1 MRHRKSFSQLGRPA
15 SHRRAMLANLV
26 TQLFMHKKIRTTT
39 AKAKALRPL
48 AERLITFAKQ
58 GTLHARRLVLRIVRD
73 QQVVRELFADI
84 APVYATRNG
93 GYTRI
98 VKLGRR
104 SGDGAELAYIELVDF
119 ESVRKEKKE
128 KKEKKKT
135 VRETPAEKK
144 AEEQNETEE

>member
-1 MRHRKSFSQLGRPA
+1 MRHRKSFKQLGRPA
-15 SHRRAMLANLV
+15 SHRRAMLANLA
-26 TQLFMHKKIRTTT
+26 TQLFAHKKIRTTT

-48 AERLITFAKQ
+48 VERLITFAKK

-73 QQVVRELFADI
+73 QKVVRELFSEV
-84 APVYATRNG
+84 APVYATRQG

-119 ESVRKEKKE
+119 ESVRKEKR
-128 KKEKKKT
+128 EKKKT
-135 VRETPAEKK
+135 EKASEGGPK
-144 AEEQNETEE
+144 TKSEATEQAEE

>member
-26 TQLFMHKKIRTTT
+26 TQLFTHKKIRTTT

-48 AERLITFAKQ
+48 AERLIGFAKK

-73 QQVVRELFADI
+73 QDVVRELFADI

-104 SGDGAELAYIELVDF
+104 SGDGAELAYVELVDF

-128 KKEKKKT
+128 KKKAEKESAT
-135 VRETPAEKK
+135 EKK
-144 AEEQNETEE
+144 AETKEEAEAEE

>member
-26 TQLFMHKKIRTTT
+26 TQLFTHKKIRTTT
-39 AKAKALRPL
+39 PKAKALRPL
-48 AERLITFAKQ
+48 AERLIGFAKK

-73 QQVVRELFADI
+73 QNVVKELFSDI

-104 SGDGAELAYIELVDF
+104 SGDGAELAYIELIDF

-128 KKEKKKT
+128 KKKTEKESAT
-135 VRETPAEKK
+135 EKK
-144 AEEQNETEE
+144 AETKEEAEAEE

>member
-26 TQLFMHKKIRTTT
+26 TQLFTHKKIRTTT

-48 AERLITFAKQ
+48 AERLIGFAKK

-73 QQVVRELFADI
+73 QDVVRELFADI

-104 SGDGAELAYIELVDF
+104 SGDGAELAYVELVDF

-128 KKEKKKT
+128 KKKAEKESAT
-135 VRETPAEKK
+135 EKK
-144 AEEQNETEE
+144 AETKEEAETEE